1 MGAAHNTQNVRG
13 IVMAT
18 ERGWSRL
25 VLVFLLGLCGLAL
38 LAPGL
43 YLLSLGGSPYYLIT
57 GIAILGAAV
66 LLLKGERAGISL
78 YGVMLLATLAWSIH
92 EVGFDAWALMPRLV
106 LPLLLGLLLLI
117 PGVRRGLRPPAGV
130 WPVVG
135 RLCAG
140 VAVVALLAAAL
151 LALRDPTSPVKSG
164 RFAGTVAPLP
174 ATPAGDWSHFG
185 NSLGGSRYSPL
196 AQITPENVGKLEHAW
211 TFRAGALI
219 PGGKRE
225 GGLQVTPLMVDGL
238 VYGCTAFSSVFALD
252 PVTGKQVWRHDPPIA
267 ADDGGHAVCRGLAF
281 FRAPAGVTECP
292 TRILLGT
299 VANRL
304 IALDAKSGVA
314 CAGFGNAG
322 SADLLEGR
330 GDFPHRWSHPTSPPT
345 IVKGTAVVGAY
356 VVDNQSTDVPP
367 GVVRGY
373 DAVTGKLR
381 WAFDPAHPDS
391 TQPPEPGHVYTPA
404 TPNSWTV
411 ASGDEALGLVYVAFG
426 NGSPDFY
433 GAHRTPETDRFST
446 ALVALDATTGAVRWT
461 FQAVHHDLWDYDL
474 ASQPV
479 LVDFPTDAGKVPG
492 LLLPTK
498 TGQLFVLDRRSGAPL
513 TRVEERKVP
522 VSTLPGERS
531 SATQPFSVGMPDM
544 AGPDLTEA
552 DMWGITPFDQLYCRI
567 RFREAR
573 YEGRYTPPGLDR
585 SIRYPGEL
593 GGIDWGSVAVDESR
607 GVLVVNSNH
616 MANYDQII
624 TRAQAQAEG
633 LVARRAQGGRR
644 VPGGAMEGT
653 PYAIHWTAFLSG
665 LEVPCQR
672 PPYGFLT
679 AIDLAT
685 REIIWRKTFGDA
697 RNSGPFGIPTRLPL
711 PLGAPNI
718 GGSMT
723 TASGLI
729 FIGASVDETFRAIDV
744 RDGRILWQTSLP
756 AAGHAAPMTYLG
768 ADGRQYVLIAAGGRS
783 LRTKGGDHFLAY
795 RLRQE

>member
-1 MGAAHNTQNVRG
+1 MSAAARFV
-13 IVMAT
+13 V
-18 ERGWSRL
+18 L
-25 VLVFLLGLCGLAL
+25 VLLALCGIAL
-38 LAPGL
+38 LVPGL
-43 YLLSLGGSPYYLIT
+43 YLLTLGGSAYYAVT
-57 GIAILGAAV
+57 GVAILAVVV
-66 LLLKGERAGISL
+66 LLLRRERAALSL
-78 YGVMLLATLAWSIH
+78 YALILLATAVWSIH

-106 LPLLLGLLLLI
+106 VPLLLGLLLRI
-117 PGVRRGLRPPAGV
+117 PGVRSGLRPPGAT
-130 WPVVG
+130 WSRIG
-135 RLCAG
+135 RLLG
-140 VAVVALLAAAL
+140 VVATLALLAVAGLAVRDAASL
-151 LALRDPTSPVKSG
+151 PSWGS
-164 RFAGTVAPLP
+164 FAGTAAPLP
-174 ATPAGDWSHFG
+174 ETPSGEWSHYG
-185 NSLGGSRYSPL
+185 NSLGGTRYSPL
-196 AQITPENVGKLEHAW
+196 AQITPANVARLELAW
-211 TFRAGALI
+211 TFRAGALV

-225 GGLQVTPLMVDGL
+225 GGLQVTPLMVDGV

-252 PVTGKQVWRHDPPIA
+252 PVTGKQLWRHDPPIA

-281 FRAPAGVTECP
+281 FRAPPEVSDCP

-304 IALDAKSGVA
+304 IALDAKTGSP
-314 CAGFGNAG
+314 CKSFGSDGAV
-322 SADLLEGR
+322 DLLEGR

-345 IVKGTAVVGAY
+345 IVNGTAVVGAY

-381 WAFDPAHPDS
+381 WAFDAAHPDT

-446 ALVALDATTGAVRWT
+446 ALVALDAATGAVRWT

-479 LVDFPTDAGKVPG
+479 LIDFPTNAGKVPG

-498 TGQLFVLDRRSGAPL
+498 TGQLFVLDRRSGTPL

-522 VSTLPGERS
+522 VSTLPGEHS
-531 SATQPFSVGMPDM
+531 AATQPFSVGMPDM

-567 RFREAR
+567 RFRQAR
-573 YEGRYTPPGLDR
+573 YDGRFTPPGLDP

-593 GGIDWGSVAVDESR
+593 GGIDWGSVSVDESR

-616 MANYDQII
+616 MANYDQLV

-633 LVARRAQGGRR
+633 LVARRAQGGPR

-665 LEVPCQR
+665 LDVPCQR

-685 REIIWRKTFGDA
+685 RSVIWRRTFGDA
-697 RNSGPFGIPTRLPL
+697 RNSGPFGIPTHLPL

-723 TASGLI
+723 TGSGLI
-729 FIGASVDETFRAIDV
+729 FIGASVDERLRAIDV
-744 RDGRILWQTSLP
+744 RDGKVLWQTALP
-756 AAGHAAPMTYLG
+756 AAGHATPMTYMG
-768 ADGRQYVLIAAGGRS
+768 TDGRQYVLIAAGGRS

-795 RLRQE
+795 RLPAGN